1 MKNHFENSRVKR
13 RLTALTYLLLRKSRY
28 FKGTSSQFLRLTWAS
43 FLAQLNLNQDLPFL
57 LVAVF
62 VGLVTGYVAVIFH
75 DAIKII
81 SSYLFEG
88 ATAIGL
94 PTLNNS
100 LRLALL
106 PLIPALGGLIVGVY
120 NATIVKARP
129 EHGLASVIKAVAQKD
144 GKISKKSWIHKTF
157 TSVISISTGGGGGRE
172 APIAQVGA
180 SIGSTVGQLLKFDP
194 GRTRTLLGCGAAAGL
209 AAVFNAPIGGVMF
222 AVEVILGDFSVRTFS
237 PIVVASVVGT
247 ILSRSYLGNYPTF
260 LVPKYSLISNSE
272 LVLYFLLG
280 VLAGLSAVLFIKTY
294 YTIEEWFQR
303 LEKRFKIPVWSMPA
317 IGGLLCGLVSMWVP
331 ELYGFSYEVINKALT
346 GQETWENMI
355 AVYLLKPVVAAFT
368 VGSGGSGG
376 MFAPSMKMGAMLGGM
391 FGKVVNILFPG
402 MTAASGAYALV
413 GMGALTAGIM
423 RAPLTVILILFEVT
437 GQYEIVLPIMLPIMF
452 AAVTS
457 AMVARL
463 AYPYTMET
471 YILEKQGVRVGFGIA
486 LTIAGNISVL
496 DVMRDN
502 FIRFMDN
509 TKLET
514 IIETFHNTL
523 ESNFFITTS
532 EDLFIG
538 VIGLEEMSILLKEGA
553 HTSMIADDL
562 VKKNVTV
569 LYDNSKLDEA
579 LKVFELMD
587 YTALPVVSHSTGK
600 LLGVVKQDE
609 AFSYYRKQMNLIGSD
624 TSEITARKSA
634 RNRM

>member
-1 MKNHFENSRVKR
+1 
-13 RLTALTYLLLRKSRY
+13 
-28 FKGTSSQFLRLTWAS
+28 
-43 FLAQLNLNQDLPFL
+43 
-57 LVAVF
+57 
-62 VGLVTGYVAVIFH
+62 
-75 DAIKII
+75 
-81 SSYLFEG
+81 
-88 ATAIGL
+88 
-94 PTLNNS
+94 
-100 LRLALL
+100 
-106 PLIPALGGLIVGVY
+106 
-120 NATIVKARP
+120 
-129 EHGLASVIKAVAQKD
+129 
-144 GKISKKSWIHKTF
+144 
-157 TSVISISTGGGGGRE
+157 
-172 APIAQVGA
+172 
-180 SIGSTVGQLLKFDP
+180 
-194 GRTRTLLGCGAAAGL
+194 
-209 AAVFNAPIGGVMF
+209 
-222 AVEVILGDFSVRTFS
+222 
-237 PIVVASVVGT
+237 
-247 ILSRSYLGNYPTF
+247 
-260 LVPKYSLISNSE
+260 
-272 LVLYFLLG
+272 
-280 VLAGLSAVLFIKTY
+280 
-294 YTIEEWFQR
+294 
-303 LEKRFKIPVWSMPA
+303 MPA

-331 ELYGFSYEVINKALT
+331 ELYGFSYDVINKALT
-346 GQETWENMI
+346 GQETWGNMV

-437 GQYEIVLPIMLPIMF
+437 GQYEIVLPIMF

-496 DVMRDN
+496 DVMRKTYIN
-502 FIRFMDN
+502 FIDS
-509 TKLET
+509 TKIET
-514 IIETFHNTL
+514 IIESFHNTL

-532 EDLFIG
+532 EGIFIG
-538 VIGLEEMSILLKEGA
+538 VIGLEEMSIILKEGVHA
-553 HTSMIADDL
+553 SLIADDL

-587 YTALPVVSHSTGK
+587 YTALPVVSHSTGE

-624 TSEITARKSA
+624 TSDIPPRKTA
-634 RNRM
+634 RNRL

>member
-1 MKNHFENSRVKR
+1 MS
-13 RLTALTYLLLRKSRY
+13 LLM
-28 FKGTSSQFLRLTWAS
+28 
-43 FLAQLNLNQDLPFL
+43 
-57 LVAVF
+57 
-62 VGLVTGYVAVIFH
+62 
-75 DAIKII
+75 
-81 SSYLFEG
+81 
-88 ATAIGL
+88 
-94 PTLNNS
+94 
-100 LRLALL
+100 
-106 PLIPALGGLIVGVY
+106 LIPALGGLIVGIY
-120 NATIVKARP
+120 NTFIVKARP
-129 EHGLASVIKAVAQKD
+129 EHGLASVIKAVALME
-144 GKISKKSWIHKTF
+144 GRISRKNWIHKTI
-157 TSVISISTGGGGGRE
+157 TSVVSIGTGGGGGRE

-180 SIGSTVGQLLKFDP
+180 SIGSTVAQLLKFDP
-194 GRTRTLLGCGAAAGL
+194 ARTRTLLGCGAAAGL

-247 ILSRSYLGNYPTF
+247 ILSRSYLGNFPTF
-260 LVPKYSLISNSE
+260 MVPRYSLVSNSE
-272 LVLYFLLG
+272 LVLYFMLG
-280 VLAGLSAVLFIKTY
+280 VLAGLSAVLFIRTY
-294 YTIEEWFQR
+294 YTIEEWFQQ
-303 LEKRFKIPVWSMPA
+303 LEKRFNIPVWSMPA

-346 GQETWENMI
+346 GQETWNNMI

-376 MFAPSMKMGAMLGGM
+376 MLAPSMKMGAMLGGM

-437 GQYEIVLPIMLPIMF
+437 GQYEIVLPIMF

-457 AMVARL
+457 ALVARL

-496 DVMRDN
+496 DVMRDS
-502 FIRFMDN
+502 FIKFIDI
-509 TKLET
+509 TKAET

-532 EDLFIG
+532 DGLFIG
-538 VIGLEEMSILLKEGA
+538 VIGLEEMNVLLKEGT
-553 HTSMIADDL
+553 HVGLIADDL
-562 VKKNVTV
+562 VKKKVTV

-579 LKVFELMD
+579 LKVFELTD
-587 YTALPVVSHSTGK
+587 YTALPIVSHSSGK
-600 LLGVVKQDE
+600 LIGIVKQED
-609 AFSYYRKQMNLIGSD
+609 AFSYYRKQVNLIGSD
-624 TSEITARKSA
+624 SSDTADQKPV